1 MKKILFI
8 IIISVLTL
16 VGFNSCDQYMA
27 RSVGGTTT
35 ITLEPGEK
43 LIEATWKEADL
54 WYLTEPMDSDYIPKT
69 KIFKES
75 SLFGVMN
82 GKVIFVEQ
90 K

>member
-16 VGFNSCDQYMA
+16 VGFNSCDQYTA

-35 ITLEPGEK
+35 ITLEPVEK
-43 LIEATWKEADL
+43 LIEATWKKADL